1 MPAGGWSEQGTPPP
15 PTALQRSTRSA
26 VLALLCG
33 PHQQQHYLK
42 IQRSEVRAGGS
53 TALLALL
60 CGISVLCSTSLAS
73 MPSSPVAS
81 GGAFGYSAERLDGC
95 TADELKL
102 LVKARGLP
110 WPDRN
115 DPARAARGR
124 SVGSG
129 LVKADFI
136 AALMT
141 PDGSAAPG
149 PGPGP
154 PVHHEGDIVEYD
166 DPVSGRWLPAVVSGF
181 NGGTGEYSVR
191 VHPHAGTSVDASDV
205 AADRLRAPPARRRT
219 FVCKICLTVQP
230 SEPEPARAPARVPT
244 SRARARARAAVAAP
258 APQPAGSPRSPRR
271 EARRARSPAAA
282 VWRAVARPSPRA
294 AAASGDGRR

>member
-1 MPAGGWSEQGTPPP
+1 MRRRDDPELCASCCPSPTRNSGGR
-15 PTALQRSTRSA
+15 A
-26 VLALLCG
+26 ALLYSLC
-33 PHQQQHYLK
+33 
-42 IQRSEVRAGGS
+42 SVDFFFGS
-53 TALLALL
+53 DI
-60 CGISVLCSTSLAS
+60 GFGSVLCSTSLAS

-154 PVHHEGDIVEYD
+154 PVHHDAPRCAATSLLLRSCTVVLTIKRWD
-166 DPVSGRWLPAVVSGF
+166 APRPVSLTRGF
-181 NGGTGEYSVR
+181 KGHTPFIRPVFETASAASCLCHQVR
-191 VHPHAGTSVDASDV
+191 LGLLA
-205 AADRLRAPPARRRT
+205 
-219 FVCKICLTVQP
+219 K
-230 SEPEPARAPARVPT
+230 
-244 SRARARARAAVAAP
+244 SRAL
-258 APQPAGSPRSPRR
+258 S
-271 EARRARSPAAA
+271 ETF
-282 VWRAVARPSPRA
+282 
-294 AAASGDGRR
+294 